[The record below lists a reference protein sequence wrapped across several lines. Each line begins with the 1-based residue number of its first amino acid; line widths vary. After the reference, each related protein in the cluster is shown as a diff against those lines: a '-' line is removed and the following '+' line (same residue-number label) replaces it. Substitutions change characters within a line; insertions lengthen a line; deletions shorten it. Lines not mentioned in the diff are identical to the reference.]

1 MESEFW
7 VSFVL
12 PVFICVVLPVMV
24 VLIVGIVKKNET
36 NRKAEVMLKAIENG
50 ASIDPEFFKSTT
62 KQKKQRTIK
71 ERLLDRLTGACVTG
85 LIGVA
90 MLAYGIWK
98 GDLNGWDNG
107 DKMLILISGVLIAV
121 GIANLVLFIIGKNM
135 LSKEIEAEEEQK
147 QIKQD

>member
-1 MESEFW
+1 MGSDFW
-7 VSFVL
+7 VAFVL

-24 VLIVGIVKKNET
+24 VLIVGIVRKNET

-135 LSKEIEAEEEQK
+135 LSKEIEAEEEQR

>member
-1 MESEFW
+1 MGSDFW
-7 VSFVL
+7 VAFVL

-24 VLIVGIVKKNET
+24 VLIVGLVRKNET

-107 DKMLILISGVLIAV
+107 DKMLILISAVLIAI

>member
-1 MESEFW
+1 
-7 VSFVL
+7 
-12 PVFICVVLPVMV
+12 MV
-24 VLIVGIVKKNET
+24 VLIVGLVRKNET

-107 DKMLILISGVLIAV
+107 DKMLILISAVLIAI